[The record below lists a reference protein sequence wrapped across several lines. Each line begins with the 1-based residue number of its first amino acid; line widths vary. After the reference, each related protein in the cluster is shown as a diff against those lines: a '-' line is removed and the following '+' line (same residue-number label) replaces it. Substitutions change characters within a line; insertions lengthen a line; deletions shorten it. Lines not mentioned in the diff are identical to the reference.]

1 MHSEIER
8 GGLLVYLTTSLI
20 SLTSRT
26 PTEPWSLLLQSFPS
40 PELPDPST
48 YFGILKFWLLKESKF
63 AWLKVL
69 YLEDRKLKAWSE
81 EGGEANGPPGG
92 HHLGGWKLSPVF
104 CDHMGHIK
112 PKLGLCT
119 CCPGEDGKWMR
130 RGRGTGRRATSSTRR
145 GGRWRRRWS
154 WSPDLGKVFV
164 IYPFFYLPFSL
175 FVLSLFVISFFV
187 LSLFAFFFFFFFY
200 ILFLHLFFYLIF
212 LYLPFSF
219 SFLFS
224 VCLFLFA
231 WARWLTRM
239 LMSRR
244 AKWLTSPL
252 WSARPRKEGF
262 LLLKDSSE

>member
-1 MHSEIER
+1 M
-8 GGLLVYLTTSLI
+8 
-20 SLTSRT
+20 
-26 PTEPWSLLLQSFPS
+26 
-40 PELPDPST
+40 
-48 YFGILKFWLLKESKF
+48 
-63 AWLKVL
+63 
-69 YLEDRKLKAWSE
+69 
-81 EGGEANGPPGG
+81 
-92 HHLGGWKLSPVF
+92 SPVF

-200 ILFLHLFFYLIF
+200 ILFLHLFF
-212 LYLPFSF
+212 SF
-219 SFLFS
+219 ALSLFAFFI
-224 VCLFLFA
+224 CLFLLVFFSLFA
-231 WARWLTRM
+231 FSYLPGQDD
-239 LMSRR
+239 RR
-244 AKWLTSPL
+244 
-252 WSARPRKEGF
+252 GGG
-262 LLLKDSSE
+262 